1 MTHPT
6 TAMGTEYVA
15 PIVTRADGSP
25 AYASAKPR
33 LRQSHLS
40 ALEQYRSRIAELRAE
55 DRRLAELN
63 GDAPDLHALAGT
75 AVMLGGAIMMMAG
88 LYAVAWIFA

>member
-1 MTHPT
+1 MTPPT

-15 PIVTRADGSP
+15 PIVTRADGRP

-40 ALEQYRSRIAELRAE
+40 TLDQYRHRIAELRAE

-63 GDAPDLHALAGT
+63 GDAPDMNAIAGT
-75 AVMLGGAIMMMAG
+75 AVLLGGAVMMMAG